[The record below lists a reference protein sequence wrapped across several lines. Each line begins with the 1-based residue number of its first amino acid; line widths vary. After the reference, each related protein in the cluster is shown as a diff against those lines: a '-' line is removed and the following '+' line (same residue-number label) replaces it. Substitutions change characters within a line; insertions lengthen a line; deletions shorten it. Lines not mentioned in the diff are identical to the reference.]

1 MTIGKTIQ
9 TAQFEQ
15 IKNKPVVF
23 GQIKTMKLFV
33 AQPFISV
40 DFVFSGNGT
49 VRFISPGKEGKI
61 EDHIP
66 KISAKVGRAEN
77 EERLDFL
84 LSLVLSEDAPVAF
97 QSQWEK
103 FIKEQTGYFN
113 KLHPSCYEAGET
125 LRGWEKRSILYQ
137 IGEKN
142 QKMYICCPEKMVFSE
157 WRAYDG
163 MKAIYGRLLDKL
175 VDANGET
182 TYVVAPS
189 KDLLMIQDYVEHR
202 EGYHICPFVKG
213 NVIALNSHDY
223 GWFWAGVQKP
233 VVEEFLN

>member
-1 MTIGKTIQ
+1 
-9 TAQFEQ
+9 
-15 IKNKPVVF
+15 
-23 GQIKTMKLFV
+23 MKLF
-33 AQPFISV
+33 IGNKTTSV
-40 DFVFSGNGT
+40 DFVFCGKGT
-49 VRFISPGKEGKI
+49 VRFISPGKEGKVD
-61 EDHIP
+61 DHID

-77 EERLDFL
+77 QERIDFFK
-84 LSLVLSEDAPVAF
+84 SLTLAEDAPVAF
-97 QSQWEK
+97 QNQWNK
-103 FIKEQTGYFN
+103 FVDEQTSYFN
-113 KLHPSCYEAGET
+113 RLHPSCYEAGET

-189 KDLLMIQDYVEHR
+189 KDLLMVQDYNEHR
-202 EGYHICPFVKG
+202 QGQTVCPFVKG